1 MFSVHCVAHSFLQ
14 CTYILPCSKSTVSSV
29 CVQCGAH
36 GVRASLDPSWFFVG
50 RRTFTSG
57 IWRMGRGNTDR
68 HAHTNRQMN
77 THEPNTVGRSEKH
90 TKTDEPTHMSAKSNW
105 LMYWFVSIDHSKER
119 QLFHQ
124 RGAMIDR
131 WKIKSGPVLC
141 CPLSSQLKLTT
152 VKSRYGLVWYGE
164 NGQKC

>member
-1 MFSVHCVAHSFLQ
+1 MQSELCAVCPAVYIQCAAEYAVCVFGVLHMMFAWCALCSVCRDCPAVYIHCFQCVFLLFSVECVRVQCGAHTSLQ
-14 CTYILPCSKSTVSSV
+14 CLFILPCSKITVSSV

-90 TKTDEPTHMSAKSNW
+90 TKTDEPAHMSAKSN
-105 LMYWFVSIDHSKER
+105 
-119 QLFHQ
+119 
-124 RGAMIDR
+124 
-131 WKIKSGPVLC
+131 
-141 CPLSSQLKLTT
+141 
-152 VKSRYGLVWYGE
+152 
-164 NGQKC
+164 